1 MSIILSPFIV
11 LERVGEARGREGQEA
26 ISLLHKSSWSLSVFG
41 GLGEM
46 GKQTKTMLKMPKM
59 IGNGYQLEK
68 FLQRL
73 LIANSK
79 EIMTHWA
86 DK

>member
-1 MSIILSPFIV
+1 
-11 LERVGEARGREGQEA
+11 
-26 ISLLHKSSWSLSVFG
+26 
-41 GLGEM
+41 
-46 GKQTKTMLKMPKM
+46 MPKM

-68 FLQRL
+68 FLQGL

-86 DK
+86 DKYIPAPKMRIGSKLLNPGYSIITHTGKVYRQKITTST

>member
-1 MSIILSPFIV
+1 
-11 LERVGEARGREGQEA
+11 
-26 ISLLHKSSWSLSVFG
+26 
-41 GLGEM
+41 
-46 GKQTKTMLKMPKM
+46 MPKM

-68 FLQRL
+68 FLQGL

-86 DK
+86 DKYIPAPKMWIGSKLLNPDYPIITHTGKGCH